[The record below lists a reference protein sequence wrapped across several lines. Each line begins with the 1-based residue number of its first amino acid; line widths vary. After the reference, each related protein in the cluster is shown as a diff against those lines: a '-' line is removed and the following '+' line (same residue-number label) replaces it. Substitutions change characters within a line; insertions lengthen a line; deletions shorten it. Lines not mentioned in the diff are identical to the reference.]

1 MEESTK
7 RLVFP
12 PIGEYW
18 QENVVAG
25 LNAGQNV
32 WRVRTRTGTL
42 IRHCELDAIKS
53 AENAVKE
60 LVKYQKKQKESFQKQ
75 VEFLMEDMVE
85 YYENLDDVA
94 EDVKMWVGDYVSWTA
109 QEAGRP

>member
-1 MEESTK
+1 MMAEEHQ
-7 RLVFP
+7 
-12 PIGEYW
+12 IGDYW
-18 QENVVAG
+18 QETLDGKQVFWVKA
-25 LNAGQNV
+25 
-32 WRVRTRTGTL
+32 RTGTS

-109 QEAGRP
+109 QEASRP

>member
-1 MEESTK
+1 MAEEHQ
-7 RLVFP
+7 
-12 PIGEYW
+12 IGEYW
-18 QENVVAG
+18 QETLDGRQVF
-25 LNAGQNV
+25 
-32 WRVRTRTGTL
+32 WVRFRTGTS

-94 EDVKMWVGDYVSWTA
+94 EDVKMWGGDYVSWTA
-109 QEAGRP
+109 QEANTGGR